1 MAFLIFYNVGL
12 VGILEKN
19 GLSSKVGGVGI
30 KFSSS
35 KNNILS
41 LYFILRIIESVI

>member
-19 GLSSKVGGVGI
+19 GLSSKVGGEQG
-30 KFSSS
+30 
-35 KNNILS
+35 
-41 LYFILRIIESVI
+41 